1 MAEESIK
8 RNFSRKKLI
17 IPIVLGLAV
26 VFFMLYQTMQEA
38 KFYEVSAGTGE
49 YTWTDL
55 NKNKLQDFTDENDF
69 TKSPNGNYNKKD
81 FFTAW
86 SEINWGIEL
95 FFFLFLAIIMIAIR
109 DLAYMWRIRVLSD
122 HQLSWKQSFH
132 VIMMWEFASALTPG
146 VVGGA
151 AVAMFI
157 LKREKINFGKAT
169 TIVMVTAVLDELF
182 YVLVVPILILT
193 VGIATLFPYNF
204 SNSLFGNDFAIETL
218 FWIAF
223 SIIALITVLLF
234 LAIFIIPG
242 GFKKLL
248 VLFSSIPGLKKFKPK
263 LEKLGDEIIITSSE
277 LKDKNLLFW
286 VKAFG
291 ATILSWTARFLVLNF
306 VLMAFNPLIEHAIVF
321 ARQLSMWVIL
331 LVSPSP
337 GGSGIAEIA
346 FSGFLYDFIPFGL
359 AGIIALVWR
368 LISYYLYLIMGA
380 VLFPVWYRKT
390 AK

>member
-1 MAEESIK
+1 M
-8 RNFSRKKLI
+8 
-17 IPIVLGLAV
+17 
-26 VFFMLYQTMQEA
+26 
-38 KFYEVSAGTGE
+38 
-49 YTWTDL
+49 
-55 NKNKLQDFTDENDF
+55 
-69 TKSPNGNYNKKD
+69 
-81 FFTAW
+81 
-86 SEINWGIEL
+86 
-95 FFFLFLAIIMIAIR
+95 
-109 DLAYMWRIRVLSD
+109 
-122 HQLSWKQSFH
+122 
-132 VIMMWEFASALTPG
+132 
-146 VVGGA
+146 
-151 AVAMFI
+151 
-157 LKREKINFGKAT
+157 
-169 TIVMVTAVLDELF
+169 
-182 YVLVVPILILT
+182 
-193 VGIATLFPYNF
+193 
-204 SNSLFGNDFAIETL
+204 

-263 LEKLGDEIIITSSE
+263 LEKLGDEIILTSSE
-277 LKDKNLLFW
+277 LKGKNALFW
-286 VKAFG
+286 LKAFG
-291 ATILSWTARFLVLNF
+291 ATMLSWTARFLVLNF
-306 VLMAFNPLIEHAIVF
+306 VLMAFNPLIDHTIVF

-368 LISYYLYLIMGA
+368 LISYYLYLIIGA